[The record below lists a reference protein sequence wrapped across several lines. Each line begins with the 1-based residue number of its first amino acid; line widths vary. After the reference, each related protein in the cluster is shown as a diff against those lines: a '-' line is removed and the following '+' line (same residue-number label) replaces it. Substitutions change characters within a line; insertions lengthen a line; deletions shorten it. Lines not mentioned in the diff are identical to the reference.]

1 MSSLDKGWRFWLFLC
16 YFLGFIS
23 LWISYGLLHF
33 DFFISY
39 YAKPAEYQHVDYQT
53 AFLSLSDY
61 LKNELGVFFVIW
73 TLVLGLL
80 LISLRKREEVSIGK
94 ERSLLWLNYPFLILF
109 VFLFLILKS
118 TNQPHVFAA
127 FFVFFIPF
135 LLATIFQFNV
145 KLNIPYFEYVLLF
158 ALCGLIYWNVTK
170 QNERSVVI
178 EKSARPN
185 ISLANYLM
193 KYIHPGERYFL
204 MHDSMLEIPI
214 DVHIYRS
221 RKIWLQ
227 NDFMFYNTDWNFYDI
242 EPSLDSDKLIRY
254 YQERISKENVRFIT
268 VVNDT
273 FSKNQKA
280 TKLVFKLRQAV
291 RKYIFNNQLYQQ
303 IQQINTDNGGIIYV
317 LKKKLPL
324 SQP

>member
-1 MSSLDKGWRFWLFLC
+1 
-16 YFLGFIS
+16 
-23 LWISYGLLHF
+23 
-33 DFFISY
+33 
-39 YAKPAEYQHVDYQT
+39 
-53 AFLSLSDY
+53 
-61 LKNELGVFFVIW
+61 
-73 TLVLGLL
+73 
-80 LISLRKREEVSIGK
+80 
-94 ERSLLWLNYPFLILF
+94 
-109 VFLFLILKS
+109 
-118 TNQPHVFAA
+118 
-127 FFVFFIPF
+127 
-135 LLATIFQFNV
+135 V

-185 ISLANYLM
+185 LSLANYLM

-214 DVHIYRS
+214 DVHIYRN

-280 TKLVFKLRQAV
+280 TKLVVKLRQAV